1 MIEFRVVRGIWPS
14 PASKAPVLK
23 AGNEGIYILGCQ
35 ISKEGKLCSPVMKRE
50 RMIPRMKMRR
60 AYGTFVVFCV
70 RSSARNAKIAH
81 IRLSQA
87 CGVVQPRG

>member
-23 AGNEGIYILGCQ
+23 AGHEGTYILGFQ
-35 ISKEGKLCSPVMKRE
+35 VSKEGRLCGPVMKRE

-60 AYGTFVVFCV
+60 A
-70 RSSARNAKIAH
+70 
-81 IRLSQA
+81 
-87 CGVVQPRG
+87 